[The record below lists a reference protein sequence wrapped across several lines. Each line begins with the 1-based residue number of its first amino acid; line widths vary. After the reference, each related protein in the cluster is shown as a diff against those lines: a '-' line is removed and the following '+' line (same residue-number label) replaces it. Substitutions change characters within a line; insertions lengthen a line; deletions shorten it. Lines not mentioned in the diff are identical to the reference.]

1 MSLKFDEMNKVN
13 PEKAQVPQ
21 QITSLTK
28 KVNLF
33 PGNYCFDKRVKSAVK
48 SGEI

>member
-1 MSLKFDEMNKVN
+1 MKVSLIFDDKNNEN

-33 PGNYCFDKRVKSAVK
+33 PGNYCFEKSVKSAL
-48 SGEI
+48 